1 MQRVSAVKTPL
12 ISCKLRAVSF
22 LTGVVICLLPFALHG
37 QITNPHLID
46 SLERQ
51 LHNPAIKNDSNKVKT
66 LCSLALAYQPVNY
79 NVAFDNAQ
87 KALVLAEKI
96 NWAKGTGLALHA
108 IGKSYWAKSDY
119 LNALESYQK
128 ALEIL
133 TLAGDGYNTVIVLKS
148 IGSAN
153 YAEQHYDKAAEYF
166 EKAWPIAE
174 KLDENPRLQ
183 LIYGEFGLATAL
195 ASTYASKGEFKTSVY
210 YANKAVIAN
219 KEAGKE
225 LEAAHI
231 IPDLAEYKYYF
242 NRSTEAEADVLQA
255 LTICKH
261 YDDAVGQGKCYECL
275 GWMRTM
281 KLDYTGAVAYFKN
294 AVAAYG
300 KVSDAGHI
308 ARNYSSVGRTYLDM
322 AAIAPDDN
330 EQAKKDLL
338 TEAAANLEKAVD
350 IGHAINSWI
359 DLQGYEKDLSDIYE
373 MQGDYVKA
381 NKALKRYNMYKDSLE
396 STATRQKYTR
406 QLLQYEYDKQ
416 KDSLNYVNK
425 LQQTKLL
432 SLEQE
437 NELSRL
443 KQRQQLLYTLS
454 GITVL
459 GLLASVLIFRT
470 RLQRLNLKNELAR
483 EKSDKMLKE
492 SEFKS
497 RMNDITFSALR
508 SQMNPH
514 FIFNC
519 LNSIKLYTEQNNS
532 EAASEYLTKFS
543 KLIRRILDS
552 ARADNITL
560 ASEIELLGLYLEME
574 GMRFKEKLKYHI
586 EIDKGIDTDFID
598 IPPLLIQ
605 PYVENAIW
613 HGLMHKDEGG
623 TITIH
628 IGMEDGQVLVIM
640 VEDDGIGI
648 EKAEA
653 LKSKTAIQHKSFG
666 TKLTA
671 ERIALINEKYQT
683 SARVIITN
691 LYDAYNNACGT
702 RVTIKL
708 PVK

>member
-1 MQRVSAVKTPL
+1 MQIVSAVKRL
-12 ISCKLRAVSF
+12 IVFRRL
-22 LTGVVICLLPFALHG
+22 LTGKFFAGVIICALPFTAFT
-37 QITNPHLID
+37 QITNPRLID
-46 SLERQ
+46 SLKRI
-51 LHNPAIKNDSNKVKT
+51 LRNPALSNDTNKVKT
-66 LCSLALAYQPVNY
+66 LCAFTEAYNPVNHDSAMYVAKQALAM
-79 NVAFDNAQ
+79 
-87 KALVLAEKI
+87 AE
-96 NWAKGTGLALHA
+96 NLQWPKGAGIAWVA
-108 IGKSYWAKSDY
+108 IGRCYWAKSDY
-119 LNALESYQK
+119 LNALECYQK
-128 ALEIL
+128 ALGLL
-133 TLAGDGYNTVIVLKS
+133 TQVGDNYNTVIVYRS

-153 YAEQHYDKAAEYF
+153 FAERHFDKAIEYF
-166 EKAWPIAE
+166 NKAWAIAG
-174 KLDENPRLQ
+174 KLDEPTRHRLV
-183 LIYGEFGLATAL
+183 YSEFGLATAV
-195 ASTYASKGEFKTSVY
+195 ASTYCEKKDFK
-210 YANKAVIAN
+210 KAVEYCTMAVMAN
-219 KEAGKE
+219 EENGNT

-231 IPDLAEYKYYF
+231 LPDLAEYKYYF
-242 NRSTEAEADVLQA
+242 NRSTEAEKDVLHA
-255 LTICKH
+255 LDICKR
-261 YDDAVGQGKCYECL
+261 YNDAVGQGKCCESL
-275 GWMRTM
+275 GWLKTRQR
-281 KLDYTGAVAYFKN
+281 DYTGAVAYFTN

-300 KVSDAGHI
+300 RVSDVGHI
-308 ARNYSSVGRTYLDM
+308 ARNYCSVGLCYLDM
-322 AAIAPDDN
+322 ATATPNGN
-330 EQAKKDLL
+330 EQAKKNLL
-338 TEAAANLEKAVD
+338 TQAAANLEKAVE

-359 DLQGYEKDLSDIYE
+359 DLQGYEKNLSDIYE
-373 MQGDYVKA
+373 MQGDYIKA
-381 NKALKRYNMYKDSLE
+381 NRALKQYNMYKDSLE
-396 STATRQKYTR
+396 SVATQQKYTR

-416 KDSLNYVNK
+416 KDSLSYVNK

-437 NELSRL
+437 NELNRL
-443 KQRQQLLYTLS
+443 KQRQQLLYTIS

-459 GLLASVLIFRT
+459 GLLASVFIFRN
-470 RLQRLNLKNELAR
+470 RLQRVNLKNELTR
-483 EKSDKMLKE
+483 EKSDKLLKE

-560 ASEIELLGLYLEME
+560 AAEIELLGLYLEME
-574 GMRFKEKLKYHI
+574 AMRFKEKLKYHI
-586 EIDKGIDTDFID
+586 DIDKGIDTDFID

-613 HGLMHKDEGG
+613 HGLMHKEEGG

-628 IGMEDGQVLVIM
+628 IGMDDEQGLVIT
-640 VEDDGIGI
+640 VEDDGIGM

-653 LKSKTAIQHKSFG
+653 LKSKTAVQHKSFG
-666 TKLTA
+666 TRLTA
-671 ERIALINEKYQT
+671 ERIALINEKYKT

-691 LYDAYNNACGT
+691 LYNAAGNACGT